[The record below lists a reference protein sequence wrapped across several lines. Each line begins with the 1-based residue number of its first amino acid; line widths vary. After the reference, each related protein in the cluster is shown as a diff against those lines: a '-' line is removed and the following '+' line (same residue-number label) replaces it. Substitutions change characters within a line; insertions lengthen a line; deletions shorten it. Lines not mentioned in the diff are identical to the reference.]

1 MANLL
6 RGLTIG
12 LSVIGQPLALVGQ
25 TVPVHTKEDLASYQ
39 TAMQPRTLET
49 YRGSWEDMGYS
60 LPLGVDTNSAIKLEL
75 CYLGGMIQ
83 REFIFKG
90 NSSSGGPVTL
100 NSCSGDLGT
109 MPALVVGKQGNK

>member
-25 TVPVHTKEDLASYQ
+25 MVPVHTKEDLASYQ

-49 YRGSWEDMGYS
+49 YRESWEDMVYS
-60 LPLGVDTNSAIKLEL
+60 LPLGVDANSAIKLEL
-75 CYLGGMIQ
+75 GYLGGMIQ

-90 NSSSGGPVTL
+90 CCSSSGPVTL
-100 NSCSGDLGT
+100 NGYNGELDTIS
-109 MPALVVGKQGNK
+109 ALVVGNRENK